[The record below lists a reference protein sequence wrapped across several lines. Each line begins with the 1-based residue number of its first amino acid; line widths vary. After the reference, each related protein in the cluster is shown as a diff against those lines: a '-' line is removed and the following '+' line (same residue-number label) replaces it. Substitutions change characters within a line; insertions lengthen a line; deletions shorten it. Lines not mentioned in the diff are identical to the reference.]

1 MTKVGFIGLG
11 TMGSPMARH
20 LMQAGYSVVVY
31 NRTSARAVEWVQKH
45 GGTFALT
52 PQEVAAQADV
62 VMTCVGNDDDL
73 AQVVMGDEGILSADK
88 KGLVIVDHTTTSPA
102 IAKKLYALTKDHGQ
116 SFLDAPI
123 TGGQS
128 GAENAQLAIM
138 VGGDEAI
145 YNQVNPLLK
154 VYGKTIVYM
163 GESGNGQ
170 LTKCCNQI
178 LIAGAAQ
185 SVAESMAFG
194 MKAGLDMEKAIA
206 VMSGGSASSWMLI
219 NRGKTMTEDSFNF
232 GFAVEWMRKDLGIC
246 LNEAK
251 RNGAA
256 LPMAAV
262 IDQYFALLQQHGHH
276 RLDVSSLIKLLKN

>member
-11 TMGSPMARH
+11 TMGFPMARH
-20 LMQAGYSVVVY
+20 LAQAGHHVVVY
-31 NRTSARAVEWVQKH
+31 NRTSARAEAWVQEH
-45 GGTFALT
+45 GGAFALT
-52 PQEVAAQADV
+52 PREVAAQVDV

-73 AQVVMGDEGILSADK
+73 AQVVMGDDGILSADK
-88 KGLVIVDHTTTSPA
+88 KSLVIVDHTTTSPA
-102 IAKKLYALTKDHGQ
+102 IAKKLYAQTKDYGHH
-116 SFLDAPI
+116 FLDAPI

-251 RNGAA
+251 RSGAA

-262 IDQYFALLQQHGHH
+262 IDQFFALLQQQGHH